1 MMKKP
6 EPRNDIYK
14 LLSHNKKFREK
25 SEEGHILMP
34 ISVKGTKA
42 ITRLILDKINKM
54 RAEQ

>member
-14 LLSHNKKFREK
+14 LSHNKKFREK

-54 RAEQ
+54 GAEQ